1 MSFNHGL
8 WESNTDMWATPQGFY
23 DELNKEFHFTLDP
36 CATHQNAK
44 CEKYYTIEDDGL
56 SKDWNGENVFCN
68 PPYGRQIG
76 PWVQKCLTTKGGQE
90 WHYFRQEQT
99 LDGFMIIF
107 TVRLK

>member
-23 DELNKEFHFTLDP
+23 DELNKEFNFTLDP

-56 SKDWNGENVFCN
+56 SKDWNGETVFCN

-76 PWVQKCLTTKGGQE
+76 PWVQKCLTTKGGGKSGITSGKNR
-90 WHYFRQEQT
+90 H
-99 LDGFMIIF
+99 
-107 TVRLK
+107 